1 VGGPA
6 CEFKISQGLLKER
19 AAAAPWILDPTAAGA
34 RVRRGPRRAPG
45 ARVHGGPPFQNE
57 GVCDQ
62 IRPCKIRRPWT
73 CACGMRRRRRRSAAA
88 RGGNSPAR
96 LQIVL
101 WVTFSCASGLYTK
114 LSNMRT
120 PPGVQGDGAGTHGGR
135 RRKGA
140 DRPLR
145 RAHGAAKACKKKEN
159 RARKFC
165 SPREETLGEL
175 TGEGEAAVKEFDGD
189 GGSGGAPAG
198 GDPSSRRCTTPVAA
212 SPGQQASREGYD
224 RVRGRKG

>member
-1 VGGPA
+1 V
-6 CEFKISQGLLKER
+6 R
-19 AAAAPWILDPTAAGA
+19 DAAATSPECGGARRELAGA
-34 RVRRGPRRAPG
+34 TPDRAVGHLFVRKRALHEAEQHAHTP
-45 ARVHGGPPFQNE
+45 
-57 GVCDQ
+57 
-62 IRPCKIRRPWT
+62 
-73 CACGMRRRRRRSAAA
+73 
-88 RGGNSPAR
+88 
-96 LQIVL
+96 
-101 WVTFSCASGLYTK
+101 SG
-114 LSNMRT
+114 S
-120 PPGVQGDGAGTHGGR
+120 GDGAGTHGGR

-140 DRPLR
+140 DQPLR
-145 RAHGAAKACKKKEN
+145 RARGAAKARKKKEN